1 MTDPLLSVNMVAYNV
16 RPYIVQAIE
25 CVLSQKINFPFELI
39 IGEDCSTDGT
49 RQIVYDYRNK
59 YPNIIRII
67 SSDKNVG
74 LRNNYYRIFQASK
87 GKYVAYCDSDDFWQ
101 REDKLQI
108 QVDYLESHPECGMV
122 YSDYNWY
129 YTKSGRTIYDFLKKT
144 GKLQI
149 RSPRITDIVT
159 KKVDIRTCTVVA
171 RRDLE
176 KQLIESDRFLHSGN
190 HFVMGDTQ
198 LRAEISCLAE
208 VYCVDQ
214 SLATYQI
221 REESSTQSLD
231 KIKSLNF
238 LISDSE
244 MYLYLCKKY
253 NLPSNIREIH
263 EKNWR
268 RYSLQLAFYER
279 NKDAAEH
286 IRKISQN
293 FNMKDSLWYWGSKST
308 AVRVAMLLMY
318 KFRTGKIKWV

>member
-1 MTDPLLSVNMVAYNV
+1 MSDPLVSVNMVAYNV

-25 CVLSQKINFPFELI
+25 CVLSQKTTFPFELV

-49 RQIVYDYRNK
+49 RQIVNNYQK
-59 YPNIIRII
+59 KHPNIIRIV

-74 LRNNYYRIFQASK
+74 LRKNYYRIFQASK

-122 YSDYNWY
+122 YSDYDWY
-129 YTKSGRTIYDFLKKT
+129 YTKSGQTISNILKKT
-144 GKLQI
+144 GKSQI
-149 RSPRITDIVT
+149 HSPRITDIVE
-159 KKVDIRTCTVVA
+159 KRVDIRTCTVVA

-176 KQLIESDRFLHSGN
+176 KQLIESDQFLHNGD

-198 LRAEISCLAE
+198 LRAEISCIAQVHYMDE
-208 VYCVDQ
+208 
-214 SLATYQI
+214 SLATYQM

-244 MYLYLCKKY
+244 MYLYLCNKY
-253 NLPSNIREIH
+253 NLPSNIRINH
-263 EKNWR
+263 EKNGDATL
-268 RYSLQLAFYER
+268 YNLLFMNATKMLQ
-279 NKDAAEH
+279 KVSKGTQ
-286 IRKISQN
+286 KIS
-293 FNMKDSLWYWGSKST
+293 T
-308 AVRVAMLLMY
+308 
-318 KFRTGKIKWV
+318 